1 MLSPT
6 CSSPLSNR
14 TLFLWREAAH
24 TMIRLSPR
32 SLNPHCCAIC
42 KIPSGSGFGR
52 RFGVS
57 LVMIGSKTY
66 DGRWFFKRCVTGAL
80 NQQRHQPGLLK
91 RGTRRKLTQSSSYT
105 MRAAPPSSQDNLSAP
120 RVPAAAAARALPP
133 ARWPGSF
140 PWRRFAPRAWEGCGC
155 VRGCRLI
162 CQCRGRLCLYS
173 TVNPGQ

>member
-91 RGTRRKLTQSSSYT
+91 RGTRRRGNLLKVPRTQCAPHPPPLKIIYQLHES
-105 MRAAPPSSQDNLSAP
+105 RLRLLREHCLPLDGLDLFHGGGLLLGRGKAAD
-120 RVPAAAAARALPP
+120 VFEDV
-133 ARWPGSF
+133 G
-140 PWRRFAPRAWEGCGC
+140 
-155 VRGCRLI
+155 
-162 CQCRGRLCLYS
+162 
-173 TVNPGQ
+173 